1 MLSMHEALCTI
12 PAQTKREGQKEGGK
26 KEGKEGERE
35 GGKDGGRE
43 EARKTFL
50 AMPLIYA
57 MFRAFLLDKENQQ
70 LQENCLRLMQQISL
84 LERIIRSI
92 QIRRVEVRCALG
104 TGS

>member
-1 MLSMHEALCTI
+1 MGGVWITVVKHMLSMHEVLCTI
-12 PAQTKREGQKEGGK
+12 PAQTKREGRK
-26 KEGKEGERE
+26 E
-35 GGKDGGRE
+35 GGKDGRRE
-43 EARKTFL
+43 ETRKTFL

-92 QIRRVEVRCALG
+92 QIRRVEVRCALR

>member
-1 MLSMHEALCTI
+1 MRSLH
-12 PAQTKREGQKEGGK
+12 KKKKGGRERR
-26 KEGKEGERE
+26 RE
-35 GGKDGGRE
+35 GGGKGRRE
-43 EARKTFL
+43 VARKTFL

-92 QIRRVEVRCALG
+92 QIRRAEVRCALC